1 MNMASQEHLHLQGAD
16 NFRSLKDM
24 PTRSGRR
31 IGDHSLLRA
40 DQLHRLTADDWQKLQ
55 RLGLKSVCDLRSEGE
70 RERYPSCLPESAIQ
84 QFHLEVIGDVRA
96 DRRIVAMLADNPV
109 AEGARDMMLEVYRR
123 LPEMLA
129 PRLSELFKL
138 FSESSPSVLIHC
150 AAGKDR
156 TGVAV
161 MLLLHALGVAPEHIM
176 ADYLRSA
183 RRFSQLDAARQEA
196 MSHRVSRMAGAPVSE
211 SAIDAVLDAR
221 PEYLNAAYAVIDSE
235 YGGLDCYVQ
244 RFGGLSQE
252 GFQALRHTLL
262 VS

>member
-1 MNMASQEHLHLQGAD
+1 MANQEHLYLQGAD

-40 DQLHRLTADDWQKLQ
+40 DQLHRLTADDWQTLQ
-55 RLGLKSVCDLRSEGE
+55 RLGLKTVCDLRSGGE
-70 RERYPSCLPESAIQ
+70 RERYPSCLPESGMQ
-84 QFHLEVIGDVRA
+84 QLHLEVIGDVRA
-96 DRRIVAMLADNPV
+96 DPRIAAMLADNPV
-109 AEGARDMMLEVYRR
+109 AEGARGMMLEVYRR
-123 LPEMLA
+123 LPGMLA
-129 PRLSELFKL
+129 PRLSALFKL
-138 FSESSPSVLIHC
+138 FSEDSASVLIHC

-183 RRFSQLDAARQEA
+183 RRFSQLDSERQEA
-196 MSHRVSRMAGAPVSE
+196 MSNTVSRMVGQPVSE

-221 PEYLNAAYAVIDSE
+221 PEYLNAAYAVIEAE
-235 YGGLDCYVQ
+235 YGGLDCYLQ
-244 RFGGLSQE
+244 RFSGLSNAGLQE
-252 GFQALRHTLL
+252 LRNTLL
-262 VS
+262 VT